1 MMQFSNNSTTA
12 LLMKMNQNNL
22 RCKLLE
28 NAGNYRIMLAQMR
41 YIKHAL
47 YKKKNTV
54 TLHLKSK
61 RVNYTLK
68 RKLFLCFIFLLPE
81 EQSIQRNKIYSWL
94 RKVVQLVL
102 LQKQNELLL
111 LYFLPTWILSSICIC
126 YGSHLII
133 I

>member
-28 NAGNYRIMLAQMR
+28 NAGNYRIMVAQMR

-47 YKKKNTV
+47 QKKKNTV

-61 RVNYTLK
+61 RVKYTFK

>member
-47 YKKKNTV
+47 QKKNTV

-61 RVNYTLK
+61 RVKYTFK

-81 EQSIQRNKIYSWL
+81 EQSIQKNKIYSWL

-102 LQKQNELLL
+102 LQKQNESLL

>member
-12 LLMKMNQNNL
+12 LQMKMNQNNM

-28 NAGNYRIMLAQMR
+28 NAGNYRIMLVQMR

-47 YKKKNTV
+47 QKKKTPLRCIQKARESNT
-54 TLHLKSK
+54 HLN
-61 RVNYTLK
+61 VNCS
-68 RKLFLCFIFLLPE
+68 FVSFFLLPE

-102 LQKQNELLL
+102 FQKQNELLL

-126 YGSHLII
+126 YGCHLII